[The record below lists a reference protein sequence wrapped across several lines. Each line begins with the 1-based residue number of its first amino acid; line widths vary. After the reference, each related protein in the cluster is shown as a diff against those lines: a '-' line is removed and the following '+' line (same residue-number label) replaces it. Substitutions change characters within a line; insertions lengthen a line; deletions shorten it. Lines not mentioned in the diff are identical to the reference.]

1 MFLPINSFRRL
12 LTDKSCMNTREENV
26 IRIWSNCL
34 LYYLQSLY
42 NTHPALANKPMKNN
56 HGEEKWKHH
65 FKALQFYH
73 LELKSTWMWGQQ
85 WMQNEKPAKMLL
97 GLREKQEVYAV
108 SPVIADCLLPC
119 VCRVCSHYFTCP
131 FSASTLTDIAA
142 NSECSCWSQVPVL

>member
-1 MFLPINSFRRL
+1 MQIFCWVMTEKECLYARKCLWNMFTKFSKYCLALANP
-12 LTDKSCMNTREENV
+12 MNVLANKLRSGDYSLIKAAWIQEENV

-85 WMQNEKPAKMLL
+85 WLQNEKPAKMLL
-97 GLREKQEVYAV
+97 GLREKQQRYMQWA
-108 SPVIADCLLPC
+108 L
-119 VCRVCSHYFTCP
+119 
-131 FSASTLTDIAA
+131 
-142 NSECSCWSQVPVL
+142 